1 MIISITYSIREK
13 IVWVVLTGIVI
24 CPLTPC
30 LTYFLATF
38 CSFCNLIISI
48 TYIIRGKVVWI
59 VLTSIITDLLTT
71 CLTFFSNFLFMFFF
85 SFNFISCKAS
95 LFKNNIK
102 INYEIICMY
111 FSFIY
116 LIFLLDETQE
126 TLTRTHGVG

>member
-13 IVWVVLTGIVI
+13 IVWVVLTGIVT

-38 CSFCNLIISI
+38 CLC
-48 TYIIRGKVVWI
+48 
-59 VLTSIITDLLTT
+59 
-71 CLTFFSNFLFMFFF
+71 FFF

>member
-1 MIISITYSIREK
+1 MIISITYNIREK
-13 IVWVVLTGIVI
+13 IVWVVLTAIVTY
-24 CPLTPC
+24 PLTPC
-30 LTYFLATF
+30 FTYFLATF

-48 TYIIRGKVVWI
+48 TNSIREKVVWI
-59 VLTSIITDLLTT
+59 VLTSMIMYLLTT

-85 SFNFISCKAS
+85 FFNFISGKAS

-111 FSFIY
+111 FFFIY